1 MIGLFS
7 RKTNTPLHIY
17 WYSAIAFNIS
27 FSRCRN
33 LRSPS

>member
-1 MIGLFS
+1 MSGLFS

-17 WYSAIAFNIS
+17 WYSAITFNIS
-27 FSRCRN
+27 LSRYRN